1 MTPQNLFVATMG
13 LCLVNGLISP
23 MLGLVWMLHPVW
35 MPEMVPLTNETVFYG
50 ASLLVS
56 TATLLLSAVP
66 AAIAERLGL
75 PLAGRRGVAGADRA
89 WLNVPG
95 ACARAVAGSGRQIVH
110 SRPQAGFR

>member
-56 TATLLLSAVP
+56 TATLLLSAIP

-75 PLAGRRGVAGADRA
+75 PLEKAMWIWLGGAGLLVLIGLG
-89 WLNVPG
+89 
-95 ACARAVAGSGRQIVH
+95 
-110 SRPQAGFR
+110 

>member
-75 PLAGRRGVAGADRA
+75 PLEKAMWIWLGGAGLLVLIGLG
-89 WLNVPG
+89 
-95 ACARAVAGSGRQIVH
+95 
-110 SRPQAGFR
+110 

>member
-23 MLGLVWMLHPVW
+23 MLGVVWMLHPVW

-75 PLAGRRGVAGADRA
+75 PLEKAMWIWLGGAGLLVLIGLG
-89 WLNVPG
+89 
-95 ACARAVAGSGRQIVH
+95 
-110 SRPQAGFR
+110 

>member
-1 MTPQNLFVATMG
+1 MTPQNLFVATVG

-23 MLGLVWMLHPVW
+23 ILGLVWILHPVW
-35 MPEMVPLTNETVFYG
+35 MPEMLPLTNETVFYG

-75 PLAGRRGVAGADRA
+75 PIEKAMWIWLGGAGLLVLLGLG
-89 WLNVPG
+89 
-95 ACARAVAGSGRQIVH
+95 
-110 SRPQAGFR
+110 

>member
-1 MTPQNLFVATMG
+1 MTPQNLFVATVG

-23 MLGLVWMLHPVW
+23 ILGLVWVLHPVW

-75 PLAGRRGVAGADRA
+75 PIEKAMWIWLGGAGLLVLLGLG
-89 WLNVPG
+89 
-95 ACARAVAGSGRQIVH
+95 
-110 SRPQAGFR
+110 

>member
-23 MLGLVWMLHPVW
+23 MLGVVWMLHPVW

-66 AAIAERLGL
+66 AAMAERFGL
-75 PLAGRRGVAGADRA
+75 PLEKAMWIWLGGAGLLVLIGLG
-89 WLNVPG
+89 
-95 ACARAVAGSGRQIVH
+95 
-110 SRPQAGFR
+110 

>member
-1 MTPQNLFVATMG
+1 MTPQNIFVATVG

-23 MLGLVWMLHPVW
+23 MLGVVWMLHPVW

-66 AAIAERLGL
+66 AAIAERAGL
-75 PLAGRRGVAGADRA
+75 PLDKAMWIWLAGAGT
-89 WLNVPG
+89 LLLLG
-95 ACARAVAGSGRQIVH
+95 LG
-110 SRPQAGFR
+110 

>member
-66 AAIAERLGL
+66 AAIAERLGV
-75 PLAGRRGVAGADRA
+75 PLEKAMWIWLGGAGLLVLLGLG
-89 WLNVPG
+89 
-95 ACARAVAGSGRQIVH
+95 
-110 SRPQAGFR
+110 

>member
-56 TATLLLSAVP
+56 TSTLLLSAVP
-66 AAIAERLGL
+66 AAIAERLGMPL
-75 PLAGRRGVAGADRA
+75 EKAMWVWLAGAG
-89 WLNVPG
+89 LMVLLSLG
-95 ACARAVAGSGRQIVH
+95 
-110 SRPQAGFR
+110 

>member
-1 MTPQNLFVATMG
+1 MSPQNLFVATMG

-75 PLAGRRGVAGADRA
+75 PLEKAMWIWLSGAGLLVLIGLG
-89 WLNVPG
+89 
-95 ACARAVAGSGRQIVH
+95 
-110 SRPQAGFR
+110 

>member
-23 MLGLVWMLHPVW
+23 MLGVVWMLHPVW

-75 PLAGRRGVAGADRA
+75 PLEKAMWVWLGGAGLLVLIGLG
-89 WLNVPG
+89 
-95 ACARAVAGSGRQIVH
+95 
-110 SRPQAGFR
+110 

>member
-23 MLGLVWMLHPVW
+23 MLGLVWRLHPVW

-75 PLAGRRGVAGADRA
+75 PLEKAMWIWLGGAGLLVLIGLG
-89 WLNVPG
+89 
-95 ACARAVAGSGRQIVH
+95 
-110 SRPQAGFR
+110 